1 MSYLFAAFGFV
12 FSLSLGTA
20 DAGSVTDTDDKL
32 LTRVVN
38 CETKAPYYKVCNSF
52 ELEDG
57 ANCTVITSD
66 GDTIVT
72 GPDC

>member
-1 MSYLFAAFGFV
+1 MSYLVATIGIL
-12 FSLSLGTA
+12 FSFSLGTA
-20 DAGSVTDTDDKL
+20 GDIAPDTDDKL

-52 ELEDG
+52 ELDDG
-57 ANCTVITSD
+57 ANCTIITSD
-66 GDTIVT
+66 GDTTVA